1 MSITS
6 SLHETLTVTSGE
18 KVHANILTIR
28 EHLAVYLH
36 TADKYRRFTRRPPK
50 GQKDLNERAHMV
62 S

>member
-36 TADKYRRFTRRPPK
+36 
-50 GQKDLNERAHMV
+50 LSLIHI
-62 S
+62 

>member
-50 GQKDLNERAHMV
+50 GQKDL
-62 S
+62 